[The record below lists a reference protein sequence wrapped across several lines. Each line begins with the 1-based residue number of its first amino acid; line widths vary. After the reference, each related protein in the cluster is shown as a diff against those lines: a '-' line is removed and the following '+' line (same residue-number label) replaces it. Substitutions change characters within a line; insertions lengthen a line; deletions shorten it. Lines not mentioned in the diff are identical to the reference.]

1 MSRPLW
7 LAALA
12 VATFAVLI
20 STGVGGPHTTLV
32 IDDVGTAL
40 AAAAAM
46 VGCARAAWRGAD
58 RGAWVLLGAA
68 CLAWTLGEVLWGFY
82 ELVLDREVP
91 FPSAADAAYL
101 AAIPLALAGVWWFSR
116 KFRTSTATGVRT
128 IVDGLIIAASLVL
141 ASWVLVLGPA
151 YRSGTGGLWE
161 QAISLAYPAGDVVVL
176 IVVLAVLMYSG
187 RGSRPLVLI
196 GLGLIAMAVA
206 DSTYAY
212 LTTVGT
218 YSTGNIVD
226 AGWVAAYL
234 FIAAAAFERPRA
246 APARHEAN
254 DAAAPLSVGQ
264 IVLPYAL
271 AVPAC
276 LIGAKELI
284 FDQRHDPI
292 VVFAAVTVLV
302 LVVLRQLAT
311 LLENRQLN
319 RDLETTIADL
329 RASEQELRHLA
340 FHDPLTRLANRSLL
354 QDRVTQAL
362 LRRARTDDGV
372 SVIMLDVDDFKLV
385 NDTLGHQ
392 AGDELLVA
400 ATERLRACVRR
411 EDTVA
416 RVGGDEFG
424 ILVVGLGNPRTEAT
438 KLAARILDAFRV
450 PFTLGGREIPVTVSL
465 GISDAVEGTT
475 DQDALVRNADM
486 ALYAAKRQGKA
497 RSELFVP
504 EMRSIVLDRLELKAD
519 LKQALDD
526 EQFAV
531 VYQPIVELRTGR
543 VTGLEALLRWHH
555 PRRGELLPSQFITIA
570 EETGDIIPIGK
581 WVVAQACA
589 QARDLRRAVGS
600 PAPLLHVNFSAR
612 QLADAHVAEI
622 LETIRRSGVDG
633 SQLVFEITESVILD
647 DRQSNLDHLHDLKRL
662 GSRIALD
669 DFGTGYSSLSYLSRF
684 PIDVIKLDRTFIR
697 DFDNPLTVA
706 LTRGIVDLAHSLELT
721 TIAEGIETDEQL
733 VSLRTLGCDHGQG
746 FGLSVPLPADELDP
760 LFDPLWHPPTA
771 PVGIDASPRATA
783 GTVDRVNVTGS

>member
-1 MSRPLW
+1 
-7 LAALA
+7 
-12 VATFAVLI
+12 
-20 STGVGGPHTTLV
+20 
-32 IDDVGTAL
+32 
-40 AAAAAM
+40 
-46 VGCARAAWRGAD
+46 
-58 RGAWVLLGAA
+58 
-68 CLAWTLGEVLWGFY
+68 
-82 ELVLDREVP
+82 
-91 FPSAADAAYL
+91 
-101 AAIPLALAGVWWFSR
+101 
-116 KFRTSTATGVRT
+116 
-128 IVDGLIIAASLVL
+128 
-141 ASWVLVLGPA
+141 
-151 YRSGTGGLWE
+151 
-161 QAISLAYPAGDVVVL
+161 
-176 IVVLAVLMYSG
+176 
-187 RGSRPLVLI
+187 
-196 GLGLIAMAVA
+196 MAVA

-246 APARHEAN
+246 APARHDAN

-400 ATERLRACVRR
+400 ATERLRACVRL

-465 GISDAVEGTT
+465 GISDAAEGTT

-497 RSELFVP
+497 RLGAASF
-504 EMRSIVLDRLELKAD
+504 
-519 LKQALDD
+519 
-526 EQFAV
+526 
-531 VYQPIVELRTGR
+531 
-543 VTGLEALLRWHH
+543 
-555 PRRGELLPSQFITIA
+555 PRCAPS
-570 EETGDIIPIGK
+570 
-581 WVVAQACA
+581 
-589 QARDLRRAVGS
+589 
-600 PAPLLHVNFSAR
+600 FSTA
-612 QLADAHVAEI
+612 
-622 LETIRRSGVDG
+622 
-633 SQLVFEITESVILD
+633 
-647 DRQSNLDHLHDLKRL
+647 
-662 GSRIALD
+662 
-669 DFGTGYSSLSYLSRF
+669 SS
-684 PIDVIKLDRTFIR
+684 
-697 DFDNPLTVA
+697 
-706 LTRGIVDLAHSLELT
+706 
-721 TIAEGIETDEQL
+721 
-733 VSLRTLGCDHGQG
+733 
-746 FGLSVPLPADELDP
+746 
-760 LFDPLWHPPTA
+760 
-771 PVGIDASPRATA
+771 
-783 GTVDRVNVTGS
+783 